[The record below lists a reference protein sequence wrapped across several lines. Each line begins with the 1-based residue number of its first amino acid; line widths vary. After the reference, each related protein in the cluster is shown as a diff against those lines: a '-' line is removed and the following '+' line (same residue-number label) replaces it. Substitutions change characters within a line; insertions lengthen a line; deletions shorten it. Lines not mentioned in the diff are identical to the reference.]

1 MQAVVLVFL
10 EILKHQLYQ
19 VAKVVAVV
27 TQDTIKLHNQ
37 VLLIEAV
44 AVQAEVSQ
52 EVLVTTQLVQVVK
65 A

>member
-10 EILKHQLYQ
+10 EIHQHQLYQ

-52 EVLVTTQLVQVVK
+52 EVLVTTQLVQAVK